1 VSSVPGLPVV
11 RDNVC
16 LNAAIHYL
24 PTCEIDVELTAGLLF
39 RWRVRDLD
47 FELVRMGLA
56 NNAVGVLEKGAEVVA
71 QSWVADVNVQS
82 RWRAP

>member
-1 VSSVPGLPVV
+1 VPGLLVV
-11 RDNVC
+11 RHNVC
-16 LNAAIHYL
+16 LNAAIHCL

-47 FELVRMGLA
+47 LELVWMALA
-56 NNAVGVLEKGAEVVA
+56 SNAVGVLEKGAEVVA
-71 QSWVADVNVQS
+71 QSRVTDVDMQS